1 MNRAVTSSQDRDKTP
16 DAKNKQQYIHQ
27 YETRVTLK
35 LSISPSED
43 PLAKIRQIIKELLRE
58 ASQID
63 ENISIMPWRS
73 KSHLDSLP
81 INSAPPDTVTR
92 MHRFLHKLYIPK
104 KGEQTQI
111 YPCICIGHDII
122 FSNLRDDLLPWLSS
136 NGHGL
141 FYNMLQEEDRTE
153 MGWLLYSTRE
163 IDAGALADEIID
175 AIGLNVGLRWK
186 VINTGSK
193 SISNES
199 KTRALAVEVSAKVKT
214 RATMKKLKLYCR
226 KMKTVQEYPNGI

>member
-111 YPCICIGHDII
+111 YPRICIGHDII

-141 FYNMLQEEDRTE
+141 FYNMLQEKDGTE
-153 MGWLLYSTRE
+153 IGWLLYSTRE